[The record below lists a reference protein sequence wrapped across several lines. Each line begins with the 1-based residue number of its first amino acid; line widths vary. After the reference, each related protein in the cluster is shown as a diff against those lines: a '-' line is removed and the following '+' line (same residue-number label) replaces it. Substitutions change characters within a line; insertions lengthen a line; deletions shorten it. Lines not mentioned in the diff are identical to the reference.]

1 MNTSSLLTAATAA
14 VLVACASSSSP
25 LRPTRDS
32 RISDLSDAACDKYA
46 DKGAGCPGYGTAPGQ
61 TYKTT
66 ADCKRALA
74 NAAGMLWPAD
84 TCGEGRIRPD
94 RYASCE
100 DRVESYRCPTGAVS
114 FLEGISALEGCQSSK
129 VCIDPR

>member
-1 MNTSSLLTAATAA
+1 MHTPTLITAGTAA

-32 RISDLSDAACDKYA
+32 RISDLSEAACDKYS
-46 DKGAGCPGYGTAPGQ
+46 DTSAGCPGYGTAPGQ
-61 TYKTT
+61 RYRTT
-66 ADCKRALA
+66 ADCKRDFA
-74 NAAGMLWPAD
+74 NAAGTLWPAD
-84 TCGEGRIRPD
+84 KCGEGRISPD

-100 DRVESYRCPTGAVS
+100 DRVESYTCPAGVVS
-114 FLEGISALEGCQSSK
+114 FLEGISALEGCQPSK